1 MRNNYIDIIYQN
13 VKIQEGR
20 QAIEKLLID
29 FYFAR
34 GDSSKDYAILN
45 NIPVPL
51 VTAIKKEALKLKLL
65 EKSTGIHLSLKGKQF
80 IENELGYKGVDVKLY
95 KTLNLNDVSKIIE
108 RLALNLND
116 IFENR
121 PEVDVSVDQSK
132 CTLETAI
139 KRALLC
145 LENNCLIGKNILCVG
160 DDDLIS
166 ISIGMLLHALYGGN
180 MNLCKTQIYVLDSD
194 QRILDYISEIAKIY
208 DLPIKCHNINL
219 YDSIPNKYLSKMDCF
234 YTDPPYTLSGMKLF
248 LSRGVECLKNSVSLN
263 VFLSFA
269 HRSQEEMLK
278 IHKTFIELGLSTLRI
293 MPQFNRYEGASIL
306 GNSSQMFL
314 LKTTTATKSP
324 IIGEEFNIPIYTGEI
339 KKTRRKYVC
348 KNCNTIHYVSLED
361 TYTTIEELK
370 TTGCTICGHHFF
382 NMVSKKEILNVDKE
396 YKASIFK
403 T

>member
-1 MRNNYIDIIYQN
+1 MRNNYVDIIYQN

-34 GDSSKDYAILN
+34 GYSSKDYAVLN

-51 VTAIKKEALKLKLL
+51 VTAIKNEALKLKLL

-80 IENELGYKGVDVKLY
+80 VENELGYRGINVKLY
-95 KTLNLNDVSKIIE
+95 KTLNISNADKIKE
-108 RLALNLND
+108 RLSLNLNN

-121 PEVDVSVDQSK
+121 PKADVSVDQSK

-166 ISIGMLLHALYGGN
+166 VSIGMLLHTLYSGN
-180 MNLCKTQIYVLDSD
+180 MNLCKTKIYVLDSD
-194 QRILDYISEIAKIY
+194 QRILDYICEIAKLY
-208 DLPIKCHNINL
+208 DLPVNCYNIDFR
-219 YDSIPNKYLSKMDCF
+219 DSIPNEYISKMDCL

-248 LSRGVECLKNSVSLN
+248 LSRGLECLKNSVSLN
-263 VFLSFA
+263 VFLSYA
-269 HRSQEEMLK
+269 HKSQEEMLK
-278 IHKTFIELGLSTLRI
+278 IHKIFIELGLSALRI
-293 MPQFNRYEGASIL
+293 MPKFNRYEGAGIL

-314 LKTTTATKSP
+314 LKTTAAARSP
-324 IIGEEFNIPIYTGEI
+324 IIGEKFNIPIYTGEI
-339 KKTRRKYVC
+339 KKTRRKYGC

-361 TYTTIEELK
+361 TYSTIEELK
-370 TTGCTICGHHFF
+370 TAGCTICGHHFF
-382 NMVSKKEILNVDKE
+382 NMVSKKKMLNGDKE
-396 YKASIFK
+396 SYK
-403 T
+403 

>member
-1 MRNNYIDIIYQN
+1 MRNDYVDIIYQN

-34 GDSSKDYAILN
+34 GYSSKDYAVLN

-51 VTAIKKEALKLKLL
+51 VTAIKNEALKLKLL
-65 EKSTGIHLSLKGKQF
+65 EKSAGIHLSLKGKQF
-80 IENELGYKGVDVKLY
+80 VENELGYRGINVKLY
-95 KTLNLNDVSKIIE
+95 KTLNISNADKIKE
-108 RLALNLND
+108 RLSLNLNN

-121 PEVDVSVDQSK
+121 PKADVSVDQSK

-166 ISIGMLLHALYGGN
+166 VSIGMLLHTLYSGN
-180 MNLCKTQIYVLDSD
+180 MNLCKTKIYVLDSD
-194 QRILDYISEIAKIY
+194 QRILDYICEIAKLY
-208 DLPIKCHNINL
+208 DLPVNCYNIDFR
-219 YDSIPNKYLSKMDCF
+219 DSIPNEYISKMDCL

-248 LSRGVECLKNSVSLN
+248 LSRGLECLKNSVSLN
-263 VFLSFA
+263 VFLSYA
-269 HRSQEEMLK
+269 HKSQEEMLK
-278 IHKTFIELGLSTLRI
+278 IHKIFIELGLSALRI
-293 MPQFNRYEGASIL
+293 MPKFNRYEGAGIL

-314 LKTTTATKSP
+314 LKTTAAARSP
-324 IIGEEFNIPIYTGEI
+324 IIGEKFNIPIYTGEI
-339 KKTRRKYVC
+339 KKTRRKYGC

-361 TYTTIEELK
+361 TYSTIEELK
-370 TTGCTICGHHFF
+370 TAGCTICGHHFF
-382 NMVSKKEILNVDKE
+382 NMVSKKKMLNGDKE
-396 YKASIFK
+396 SYK
-403 T
+403 

>member
-1 MRNNYIDIIYQN
+1 MRNNYVDIIYQN

-34 GDSSKDYAILN
+34 GYSSKDYAVLN

-51 VTAIKKEALKLKLL
+51 VTAIKNEALKLKLL

-80 IENELGYKGVDVKLY
+80 VENELGYRGINVKLY
-95 KTLNLNDVSKIIE
+95 KTLNISNADKIKE
-108 RLALNLND
+108 QLSLNLNN

-121 PEVDVSVDQSK
+121 PKADVSVDQSK

-166 ISIGMLLHALYGGN
+166 VSIGMLLHTLYSGN
-180 MNLCKTQIYVLDSD
+180 MNLCKTKIYVLDSD
-194 QRILDYISEIAKIY
+194 QRILDYICEIGKLY
-208 DLPIKCHNINL
+208 DLPVNCYNIDFR
-219 YDSIPNKYLSKMDCF
+219 DSIPNEYISKMDCL

-248 LSRGVECLKNSVSLN
+248 LSRGLECLKNSVSLN
-263 VFLSFA
+263 VFLSYA
-269 HRSQEEMLK
+269 HKSQEEMLK
-278 IHKTFIELGLSTLRI
+278 IHKIFIELGLSALRI
-293 MPQFNRYEGASIL
+293 MPKFNRYEGAGIL

-314 LKTTTATKSP
+314 LKTTAAARSP
-324 IIGEEFNIPIYTGEI
+324 IIGEKFNIPIYTGEI
-339 KKTRRKYVC
+339 KKTRRKYGC

-361 TYTTIEELK
+361 TYSTIEELK
-370 TTGCTICGHHFF
+370 TAGCTICGHHFF
-382 NMVSKKEILNVDKE
+382 NMVSKKKILNGDKE
-396 YKASIFK
+396 SYK
-403 T
+403 

>member
-34 GDSSKDYAILN
+34 GYSSKDYAILN

-51 VTAIKKEALKLKLL
+51 VTAIKNEALKLKLL
-65 EKSTGIHLSLKGKQF
+65 EKSIGIHLSLKGKQF
-80 IENELGYKGVDVKLY
+80 VENELGYKGINIKLY
-95 KTLNLNDVSKIIE
+95 KTLNINHVDKVME
-108 RLALNLND
+108 RLSLNLNN

-121 PEVDVSVDQSK
+121 PEADVSVDQSK

-166 ISIGMLLHALYGGN
+166 VSIGMILHTLYSGN
-180 MNLCKTQIYVLDSD
+180 MNLCKTKIYVLDSD
-194 QRILDYISEIAKIY
+194 QRILDYICEIAKLY
-208 DLPIKCHNINL
+208 DLPINCYNIDFR
-219 YDSIPNKYLSKMDCF
+219 DSIPNEYISKMDCF

-248 LSRGVECLKNSVSLN
+248 LSRGLECLKNSVSLN
-263 VFLSFA
+263 VFLSYA
-269 HRSQEEMLK
+269 HKSQEEMLK
-278 IHKTFIELGLSTLRI
+278 IHKMFIELGLSALRI
-293 MPQFNRYEGASIL
+293 MPQFNRYEGAGIL

-314 LKTTTATKSP
+314 LKTTLAARSP
-324 IIGEEFNIPIYTGEI
+324 IIGEKFNIPIYTGEI
-339 KKTRRKYVC
+339 KKTRRKYSC

-361 TYTTIEELK
+361 TYSTIEKLK
-370 TTGCTICGHHFF
+370 TSGCTICGHHFF
-382 NMVSKKEILNVDKE
+382 NLVSKKEILNGDRKS
-396 YKASIFK
+396 YK
-403 T
+403 

>member
-1 MRNNYIDIIYQN
+1 MKNNYLDIMYQN

-29 FYFAR
+29 FYFSR
-34 GDSSKDYAILN
+34 GDTSKDYAILN

-51 VTAIKKEALKLKLL
+51 VTAIKNEAMKLKLL

-80 IENELGYKGVDVKLY
+80 VENELGYKGINVELY
-95 KTLNLNDVSKIIE
+95 KKLNHNYVDEVIEQLSQKLN
-108 RLALNLND
+108 N

-166 ISIGMLLHALYGGN
+166 VSIGILLHTLYGGN
-180 MNLCKTQIYVLDSD
+180 MNLCKTKIYVLDSD
-194 QRILDYISEIAKIY
+194 QRILDYISDIAKIY
-208 DLPIKCHNINL
+208 DLPIECYNIDFRNP
-219 YDSIPNKYLSKMDCF
+219 IPSKYLSKMDCF

-248 LSRGVECLKNSVSLN
+248 LSRGLECLKNSVSLN
-263 VFLSFA
+263 VFLSYA
-269 HRSQEEMLK
+269 HKSQEEMLK
-278 IHKTFIELGLSTLRI
+278 IHKMFIELGLSALRI
-293 MPQFNRYEGASIL
+293 MPQFNRYEGAGIL

-314 LKTTTATKSP
+314 LKTTAATRTPSM
-324 IIGEEFNIPIYTGEI
+324 GEKFNIPIYTGEI
-339 KKTRRKYVC
+339 KRTRRKYVC
-348 KNCNTIHYVSLED
+348 KKCNTIHYVSFED
-361 TYTTIEELK
+361 TYSTIEKLK
-370 TTGCTICGHHFF
+370 TAGCTICGHHFF
-382 NMVSKKEILNVDKE
+382 NMVSKKEILNGNKE
-396 YKASIFK
+396 IYK
-403 T
+403 

>member
-1 MRNNYIDIIYQN
+1 MKNNYLDIMYQN

-34 GDSSKDYAILN
+34 GSTSKDYAILN

-51 VTAIKKEALKLKLL
+51 VTAIKNEALKLKLL
-65 EKSTGIHLSLKGKQF
+65 EKSTGIHLSPKGKQF
-80 IENELGYKGVDVKLY
+80 VEKELGYKGINIELY
-95 KTLNLNDVSKIIE
+95 KKLNQNYASKVIEQLSQKLN
-108 RLALNLND
+108 N

-166 ISIGMLLHALYGGN
+166 VSIGILLHTLYGGN
-180 MNLCKTQIYVLDSD
+180 MNLCKTKIYVLDSD
-194 QRILDYISEIAKIY
+194 QRILDYISDIARIY
-208 DLPIKCHNINL
+208 DLPIDCYNIDFRNP
-219 YDSIPNKYLSKMDCF
+219 IPSKYLCKMDCF

-248 LSRGVECLKNSVSLN
+248 LSRGLECLKNSVSLN
-263 VFLSFA
+263 VFLSYA
-269 HRSQEEMLK
+269 HKSQEEMLK
-278 IHKTFIELGLSTLRI
+278 IHKMFIELGLSALRI
-293 MPQFNRYEGASIL
+293 MPQFNRYEGAGIL

-314 LKTTTATKSP
+314 LKTTAATRTPSM
-324 IIGEEFNIPIYTGEI
+324 GEKFNIPIYTGEI
-339 KKTRRKYVC
+339 KRTRRKYVC
-348 KNCNTIHYVSLED
+348 KKCNTIHYVSFED
-361 TYTTIEELK
+361 TYSTIEKLK
-370 TTGCTICGHHFF
+370 TAGCTICGHHFF
-382 NMVSKKEILNVDKE
+382 NMVSKKEILNGNKE
-396 YKASIFK
+396 IYK
-403 T
+403 

>member
-1 MRNNYIDIIYQN
+1 MRNNYVDIIYQN

-34 GDSSKDYAILN
+34 GYSSKDYAVLN

-51 VTAIKKEALKLKLL
+51 VTAIKNEALKLKLL

-80 IENELGYKGVDVKLY
+80 VENELGYRGINVKLY
-95 KTLNLNDVSKIIE
+95 KTLNISNADKIKE
-108 RLALNLND
+108 RLSLDLNN

-121 PEVDVSVDQSK
+121 PKADVSVDQSK

-166 ISIGMLLHALYGGN
+166 VSIGMLLHTLYSGN
-180 MNLCKTQIYVLDSD
+180 MNLCKTKIYVLDSD
-194 QRILDYISEIAKIY
+194 QRILDYICEIAKLY
-208 DLPIKCHNINL
+208 DLPVNCYNIDFR
-219 YDSIPNKYLSKMDCF
+219 DSIPNEYISKMDCL

-248 LSRGVECLKNSVSLN
+248 LSRGLECLKNSVSLN
-263 VFLSFA
+263 VFLSYA
-269 HRSQEEMLK
+269 HKSQEEMLK
-278 IHKTFIELGLSTLRI
+278 IHKIFIELGLSALRI
-293 MPQFNRYEGASIL
+293 MPKFNRYEGAGIL

-314 LKTTTATKSP
+314 LKTTAAARSP
-324 IIGEEFNIPIYTGEI
+324 IIGEKFNIPIYTGEI
-339 KKTRRKYVC
+339 KKTRRKYGC

-361 TYTTIEELK
+361 TYSTIEELK
-370 TTGCTICGHHFF
+370 TAGCTICGHHFF
-382 NMVSKKEILNVDKE
+382 NMVSKKKILNGDKE
-396 YKASIFK
+396 SYK
-403 T
+403 

>member
-1 MRNNYIDIIYQN
+1 MKNNYLDIMYQN

-29 FYFAR
+29 FYFSR
-34 GDSSKDYAILN
+34 GDTSKDYAILN

-51 VTAIKKEALKLKLL
+51 VTAIKNEAMKLKLL

-80 IENELGYKGVDVKLY
+80 VENELGYKGINVELY
-95 KTLNLNDVSKIIE
+95 KELNQNYASKVIEQLSQKLN
-108 RLALNLND
+108 N

-166 ISIGMLLHALYGGN
+166 VSIGILLHTLYGGN
-180 MNLCKTQIYVLDSD
+180 MNLCKTKIYVLDSD
-194 QRILDYISEIAKIY
+194 QRILDYISDIAKIY
-208 DLPIKCHNINL
+208 DLPIECYNIDFRNP
-219 YDSIPNKYLSKMDCF
+219 IPSKYLSKMDCF

-248 LSRGVECLKNSVSLN
+248 LSRGLECLKNSVSLN
-263 VFLSFA
+263 VFLSYA
-269 HRSQEEMLK
+269 HKSQEEMLK
-278 IHKTFIELGLSTLRI
+278 IHKMFIELGLSALRI
-293 MPQFNRYEGASIL
+293 MPQFNRYEGAGIL

-314 LKTTTATKSP
+314 LKTTAATRTPSM
-324 IIGEEFNIPIYTGEI
+324 GEKFNIPIYTGEI
-339 KKTRRKYVC
+339 KRTRRKYVC
-348 KNCNTIHYVSLED
+348 KKCNTIHYVSFED
-361 TYTTIEELK
+361 TYSTIEKLK
-370 TTGCTICGHHFF
+370 TAGCTICGHHFF
-382 NMVSKKEILNVDKE
+382 NMVSKKEILNGNKE
-396 YKASIFK
+396 IYK
-403 T
+403 